1 MRSLVSLVL
10 PCLWGLLTG
19 AAGAAPPDPLIG
31 LVSSEG
37 RASVG
42 LLVRAE
48 QSPYRRADTRID
60 VMPLYVFESE
70 HAYVYSYRAG
80 LKFAVSDER
89 YVDLF
94 LSQRFEGTPSQSVP
108 AALTGMAVREQGV
121 DTGLALRQRH
131 GSIEAFGEAR
141 VDISGLSD
149 GTELRM
155 GLRQHADGER
165 LSLMPYAVVSF
176 RSTALNNYYYGVR
189 PNEARAGRPE
199 YRAGGG
205 LDVTIGIDLRY
216 RVSPGWQIL
225 GGLGI
230 THLSGEIRESPIVSQ
245 RALLSGYVGAAYDFG
260 TTVERWSARERVIVR
275 VLYGRSTDCN
285 LIATMSLRCASTA
298 TEDRTSIVGAQIGR
312 PFLENVNGWPLD
324 FVGFVGVMRHQEN
337 GLQGDSWSVQG
348 YMKAQYYGFPWSDYV
363 RTRVGFGAGLSLAF
377 QVPYVEVRDQARRD
391 RGTSRLLNYLE
402 PTIDVNLGD
411 VVRVKAL
418 DDTYAGVG
426 VSHRSGIFGQSRA
439 LGNVN
444 GGSNYIYLYVESM
457 LAF

>member
-1 MRSLVSLVL
+1 MRSLVSLVF
-10 PCLWGLLTG
+10 PWLLALLNG

-42 LLVRAE
+42 FLVRVE
-48 QSPYRRADTRID
+48 QSPYRGAHARLDL
-60 VMPLYVFESE
+60 MPLYVFESE
-70 HAYVYSYRAG
+70 YAYIYSYRAG

-89 YVDLF
+89 YLDLF
-94 LSQRFEGTPSQSVP
+94 LSQRFEGTPLESIPTSL
-108 AALTGMAVREQGV
+108 AGMAMREQGV
-121 DTGLALRQRH
+121 DAGLALRQRH
-131 GSIEAFGEAR
+131 GTIEAFGEAR
-141 VDISGLSD
+141 VDVSGLSD

-189 PNEARAGRPE
+189 PNEVRPGRPG
-199 YRAGGG
+199 YQPGGG
-205 LDVTIGIDLRY
+205 VDLTVGLDLRY
-216 RVSPGWQIL
+216 RLSPGWQLL
-225 GGLGI
+225 GGLGL
-230 THLSGEIRESPIVSQ
+230 TQLSGEIRDSPIVSQ

-260 TTVERWSARERVIVR
+260 TTVQGWSARESMIVR
-275 VLYGRSTDCN
+275 LLYGRSTDCN
-285 LIATMSLRCASTA
+285 LITTMSLRCASTA
-298 TEDRTSIVGAQIGR
+298 TEDRTSIAGVQIGR

-324 FVGFVGVMRHQEN
+324 FVGFFGVLRHQEN
-337 GLQGDSWSVQG
+337 GLQDDGWSVQG
-348 YMKAQYYGFPWSDYV
+348 YMKAQYHGFPWSDYV
-363 RTRVGFGAGLSLAF
+363 RTRVGFGAGLSLAV

-402 PTIDVNLGD
+402 PTVDVNVGD
-411 VVRVKAL
+411 IVRAKSL
-418 DDTYAGVG
+418 TDTYAGVG

-444 GGSNYIYLYVESM
+444 GGSNFIYLYVES
-457 LAF
+457 LVSF